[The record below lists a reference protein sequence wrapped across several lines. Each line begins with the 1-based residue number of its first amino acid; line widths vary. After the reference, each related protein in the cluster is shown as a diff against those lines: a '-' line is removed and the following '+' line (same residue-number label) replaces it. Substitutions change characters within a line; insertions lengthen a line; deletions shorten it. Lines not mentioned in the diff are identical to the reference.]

1 MKLTHYDPLNL
12 FGNDRSML
20 NRLRNQLNHMFDY
33 DLSLF
38 RDEAADVVTG
48 NWSPSV
54 DIREEDNQYVFVAD
68 IPGVDPK
75 DIEVTAVNG
84 ILTIKG
90 EREEEKKEEK
100 KNYKRVERSWGSFY
114 RRFNLPDDADADR
127 IDAKSKNGVLE
138 ISIPRLEA
146 AKPKKITVKS

>member
-12 FGNDRSML
+12 FGNDRGML
-20 NRLRNQLNHMFDY
+20 NRLRNQLNHMFDH

-38 RDEAADVVTG
+38 RDEETDVVTG

-68 IPGVDPK
+68 VPGVDPK

-84 ILTIKG
+84 TLMIRG
-90 EREEEKKEEK
+90 ERQEEKKEEK

-114 RRFNLPDDADADR
+114 RRFNLPDDADPDQ

-138 ISIPRLEA
+138 ISIPRVEA
-146 AKPKKITVKS
+146 AKPKKIPVKS

>member
-1 MKLTHYDPLNL
+1 MKLIHYDPLQML
-12 FGNDRSML
+12 GNDKGML
-20 NRLRNQLNHMFDY
+20 NRMRNQLNHMFDY
-33 DLSLF
+33 DLALF
-38 RDEAADVVTG
+38 RDEDTEVATG

-54 DIREEDNQYVFVAD
+54 DIREEDKQYVFVAD

-84 ILTIKG
+84 TLTIKG

-138 ISIPRLEA
+138 VSIPRVEA